1 MSALPQHARRS
12 FAAEPRSVAEARR
25 FARAQLASWDA
36 PELVDSAA
44 LVVSELVT
52 NAVVHTGTTTTV
64 ELRLDAHALR
74 VDVEDQHPGRG
85 LPTGV
90 HRPAEDAEGG
100 RGLMITS
107 ALASSWGVEYN
118 PRSKRVW
125 VVCDRDRPRAEGT
138 DRRTR
143 TSLRS
148 LSVRGTSVAAVELA
162 ADGTVTGWDAHAVE
176 LFGWRAAQVVGR
188 PWAQLVEPVAG
199 RRPPEG
205 ADPGPSGWQ
214 GSYGVLGSDGQE
226 VRVFASHAADGHR
239 GTVVLLV
246 PEERRALLEHPSS
259 PAAARSPR
267 TDADPLGLRDDTLL
281 RLAVEDYLPL
291 ATERVRDALDAD
303 AAYLMIGHEVDDTFE
318 VVAVSGLGE
327 QVRGTRVVAGDPG
340 APDARTPHLPVLVQ
354 EGAHLEVAPLRET
367 ACSSLALV
375 PVVVEG
381 RVIGALAVAS
391 ERHGAFSD
399 DQCVR
404 LQRLADSLALAVDR
418 ARLQTSERERRGWL
432 TFVAEAGDLLAGSLD
447 QDMTMAITGQIVVP
461 RLATWCAL
469 HLDDERGEPVLH
481 QVWHSDEREIEG
493 LRAALATRRPDALGS
508 DRDPLLA
515 GEVTTMRLVARGRGI
530 GHLTLGRP
538 VGSPLRD
545 DVLLV
550 TESISRRAALAI
562 DNARAHGTLLAT
574 GQALQRSLLP
584 PVLPDVPGLDV
595 GVVYEAAG
603 EGAEA
608 GGDFYDLFPVE
619 GGTWCFV
626 VGDVCGTGAEAAA
639 VTGLARHTIRALARA
654 GFPVAAML
662 ERLNTAILDEGERS
676 RFLTL
681 VCGTLRP
688 SGRSVHVS
696 LVNAGHPA
704 PFVVDRAGAV
714 RRIGMPQS
722 LLGVVDVVEY
732 VAEEHVLERGHLLV
746 ALTDGVLE
754 RRDGDRMLDD
764 EGVELELARV
774 GELPA
779 QAVAERLRRLV
790 VEFTDLPQHDDMA
803 ILALRVA
810 P

>member
-1 MSALPQHARRS
+1 MSDLPQHARRS

-25 FARAQLASWDA
+25 FARAQLAAWEA
-36 PELVDSAA
+36 PDLLDSAA

-64 ELRLDAHALR
+64 ELRLDAHTLR
-74 VDVEDQHPGRG
+74 VDVEDRHPGRA

-90 HRPAEDAEGG
+90 HRPTEDAEGG

-107 ALASSWGVEYN
+107 ALASSWGVEYT
-118 PRSKRVW
+118 PQAKRVW
-125 VVCDRDRPRAEGT
+125 VVCDRDRPRADGSE
-138 DRRTR
+138 RRVR
-143 TSLRS
+143 TPLRS
-148 LSVRGTSVAAVELA
+148 LTAHGASVAAVQLDV
-162 ADGTVTGWDAHAVE
+162 DGAVTGWDPQASA
-176 LFGWRAAQVVGR
+176 LFGWRSEQVLGR
-188 PWAQLVEPVAG
+188 PWLQLVEAVEG
-199 RRPPEG
+199 RRPPDGG
-205 ADPGPSGWQ
+205 APVGSGWQ
-214 GSYGVLGSDGQE
+214 GGYTVLDSDGQA
-226 VRVFASHAADGHR
+226 VKVFASHTGDSR
-239 GTVVLLV
+239 QGTVVLLV
-246 PEERRALLEHPSS
+246 PEDRRSLLEHPSA
-259 PAAARSPR
+259 PAAARTPR
-267 TDADPLGLRDDTLL
+267 SDADPLGLRDDVLL

-303 AAYLMIGHEVDDTFE
+303 ASYLMIAHEVDDSFE
-318 VVAVSGLGE
+318 VVAVSGLAE
-327 QVRGTRVVAGDPG
+327 TVRGTRVVAGDPG
-340 APDARTPHLPVLVQ
+340 APDARTPHLPVLVID
-354 EGAHLEVAPLRET
+354 GAHGEVLPLRET
-367 ACSSLALV
+367 TNRSLALV

-391 ERHGAFSD
+391 ERHSAFSD
-399 DQCVR
+399 DQCVL
-404 LQRLADSLALAVDR
+404 LQRLADALALTVDR

-432 TFVAEAGDLLAGSLD
+432 TFVAEAGDLLAASLD

-461 RLATWCAL
+461 RLATWCAV
-469 HLDDERGEPVLH
+469 HLDDERGEPVLR
-481 QVWHSDEREIEG
+481 QVWHADEREAEQ
-493 LRAALATRRPDALGS
+493 LRAVLATHRPGTPDPAL
-508 DRDPLLA
+508 D
-515 GEVTTMRLVARGRGI
+515 GEVTTMRLIARGRGI

-538 VGSPLRD
+538 AGSPLRD

-584 PVLPDVPGLDV
+584 PTLPDVPGLDV

-603 EGAEA
+603 EGTEA

>member
-608 GGDFYDLFPVE
+608 GGDFYDLFPVRD
-619 GGTWCFV
+619 GAWGLAL
-626 VGDVCGTGAEAAA
+626 GDVSGKGSGAAA
-639 VTGLARHTIRALARA
+639 LTALARYTIRAASFQA
-654 GFPVAAML
+654 GTCVDVLSQLDAAVNRHDAD
-662 ERLNTAILDEGERS
+662 ERYLTAL
-676 RFLTL
+676 FALLTRTADGL
-681 VCGTLRP
+681 TVDL
-688 SGRSVHVS
+688 S
-696 LVNAGHPA
+696 LGGHPH
-704 PFVVDRAGAV
+704 PLVV
-714 RRIGMPQS
+714 RRDGTVEAIGVAGSAVGLLPETTFTQS
-722 LLGVVDVVEY
+722 
-732 VAEEHVLERGHLLV
+732 RHLLRSGDALV
-746 ALTDGVLE
+746 AYTDGVTE
-754 RRDGDRMLDD
+754 
-764 EGVELELARV
+764 ARSGNQQY
-774 GELPA
+774 GE
-779 QAVAERLRRLV
+779 ERLRAVLAGCAG
-790 VEFTDLPQHDDMA
+790 LPAAEIARTVGGAVLAFQGALAHDDTA
-803 ILALRVA
+803 VVVVSCW
-810 P
+810 